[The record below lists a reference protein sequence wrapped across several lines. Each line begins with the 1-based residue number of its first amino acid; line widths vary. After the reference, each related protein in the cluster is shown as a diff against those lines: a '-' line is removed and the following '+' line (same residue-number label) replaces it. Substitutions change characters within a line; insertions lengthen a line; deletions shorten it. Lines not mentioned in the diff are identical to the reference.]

1 MEKSVIG
8 TLIPKQM
15 VEQIDSAVKSGKY
28 VNKSDFLRQAIREK
42 LENEKQ

>member
-15 VEQIDSAVKSGKY
+15 ADQIESAIQSGKY

-42 LENEKQ
+42 LEAEKQ